1 MHGEKSLELHQNI
14 GSETMMALEAEDIIT
29 TGEETSLSSAVMIEK
44 CATKIE
50 DINRSQ
56 QRCLGETNETDSNI
70 GSSSQTYP
78 DVEVTFQKQTD
89 RNSQIDDGDE
99 GIHSYSELI
108 LAVYIPLVVLW
119 FRRSMF
125 GPANLVRTILVGQL
139 MRFVFLDNISE
150 WMSERLPPWLEVMLF
165 QSPATKGSSASS
177 VTTIL
182 GSGTGKNDPHAW
194 PPPAFTALALLT
206 IFALVVH
213 PDGLTWILLGKL
225 RYVLLHPLD
234 LIVLYL

>member
-1 MHGEKSLELHQNI
+1 
-14 GSETMMALEAEDIIT
+14 
-29 TGEETSLSSAVMIEK
+29 
-44 CATKIE
+44 
-50 DINRSQ
+50 
-56 QRCLGETNETDSNI
+56 
-70 GSSSQTYP
+70 
-78 DVEVTFQKQTD
+78 
-89 RNSQIDDGDE
+89 
-99 GIHSYSELI
+99 
-108 LAVYIPLVVLW
+108 
-119 FRRSMF
+119 MF

-139 MRFVFLDNISE
+139 MRFVFLDNISK

-165 QSPATKGSSASS
+165 QSSATSASS

-225 RYVLLHPLD
+225 RDAISAVFSAMG
-234 LIVLYL
+234 

>member
-14 GSETMMALEAEDIIT
+14 GSETMMALEGEDIIT
-29 TGEETSLSSAVMIEK
+29 TGEETSLSSEVMIEK
-44 CATKIE
+44 CETKIE

-56 QRCLGETNETDSNI
+56 QTCLGETNETDSNI

-99 GIHSYSELI
+99 GIHSYSELV

-165 QSPATKGSSASS
+165 QSSATSASS

-225 RYVLLHPLD
+225 RYVLLHPFN